1 MLKQLAPLAAALVAT
16 AAFAQTL
23 VGAELKPVGVIGA
36 AGGSGPLP
44 AVAESVAD
52 LRTHVLY
59 HPQKMPRAAL
69 PVLLWGNGGCRDNGL
84 DYAQFLRE
92 IASQGFFIVSAG
104 FPLGERAIRPPGTAA
119 PAPDRLQGPDGGKT
133 RASDVLAG
141 LDWANRV
148 NSDPKSALYKHL
160 DTSKVGVMGT
170 SCGGLQ
176 AILSASDPR
185 VKTAIA
191 FNSGVL
197 LELPATAA
205 PGSDLVTGKD
215 VLPKLK
221 GPIAYINGGPIDIAY
236 LNAQDDFRLIE
247 HVPVFFAENGV
258 GHSGTYL
265 FDEYGGSYARVA
277 SAWFSWQLKGDK
289 QAATWFRGAD
299 CVLCTRP
306 GWKVKTKHF
315 DGI

>member
-1 MLKQLAPLAAALVAT
+1 MFTALALTVA
-16 AAFAQTL
+16 
-23 VGAELKPVGVIGA
+23 GVIGTP
-36 AGGSGPLP
+36 GGSGPHK
-44 AVAESVAD
+44 AVAESVAS
-52 LRTHVLY
+52 LPTHVLY
-59 HPQKMPRAAL
+59 HPQKMPRQAL

-84 DYAQFLRE
+84 DYAQFLKE

-104 FPLGERAIRPPGTAA
+104 YPLGERELRPPGTKADA
-119 PAPDRLQGPDGGKT
+119 PARLQGPDGGKT
-133 RASDVLAG
+133 RAADLLAG
-141 LDWANRV
+141 LDWATRENQ
-148 NSDPKSALYKHL
+148 DPKSPFHGRL

-176 AILSASDPR
+176 AIAVATDPR
-185 VKTAIA
+185 VKTVVA

-197 LELPATAA
+197 LELPPTAA
-205 PGSDLVTGKD
+205 PGSDLVIGKD
-215 VLPKLK
+215 ALKQLK

-236 LNAQDDFRLIE
+236 LNAQDDYRLIE

-265 FDEYGGSYARVA
+265 FDEFGGSYARVGA
-277 SAWFSWQLKGDK
+277 AWFSWQLKGDK
-289 QAATWFRGAD
+289 NAAAWFRGAD

-315 DGI
+315 DGL

>member
-1 MLKQLAPLAAALVAT
+1 MLKQIALTIAGLIAGTTLAQAAT
-16 AAFAQTL
+16 
-23 VGAELKPVGVIGA
+23 EMKPVGLIGSP
-36 AGGSGPLP
+36 GGSGKTP

-52 LRTHVLY
+52 LRNHVLY
-59 HPQKMPRAAL
+59 HPVTLSGRPL
-69 PVLLWGNGGCRDNGL
+69 PLLLWGNGGCRDNGL

-104 FPLGERAIRPPGTAA
+104 WPLAERALRPPGSTAPVA
-119 PAPDRLQGPDGGKT
+119 ARAQGPDGGKT

-141 LDWANRV
+141 IDWAIKV
-148 NSDPKSALYKHL
+148 NSDPKSPFHGRI

-176 AILSASDPR
+176 AIAAATDAR

-197 LELPATAA
+197 LELPPTAA
-205 PGSDLVTGKD
+205 PGSDLVIGKD
-215 VLPKLK
+215 ALKQLK

-277 SAWFSWQLKGDK
+277 SAWFSWRLKGDK
-289 QAATWFRGAD
+289 QGAIWFKGAD

-315 DGI
+315 DGL